1 MEFTDAVIGARLIE
15 TITAGLYDG
24 NLNCI
29 REYVQNSI
37 DSGAQNIAINLENEN
52 NLIILDDG
60 NGMDELGIKKAL
72 SIGQSDK
79 TGGQIGW
86 RGIGIWSGV
95 SASMRIVIIT
105 KMRNSPKYRI
115 VIDNEILRA
124 ANQSNDSITA
134 ILTNAT
140 SDIEELELGKNE
152 SLEHDHFTLIRLEG
166 ILPTQKKFFAAGEI
180 ANFLKKT
187 LPAPFDTENF
197 LLLRQIGS
205 WLNENGIVLP
215 DVNIRFDGE
224 KVYRPPSS
232 PKKYYE
238 TFIPYRF
245 TVEGQIVAIGW
256 FLTAKENKE
265 LKWPDGGI
273 FFKKKGMTIG
283 NEHLIES
290 FYTSSYN
297 QWQYGEI
304 HILSENIRENA
315 GRNSFEYNSTEFRP
329 FLDQVSKCITELQNM
344 NRYKSDV
351 VKVSKLKSVQKNL
364 DKGNISEVKREL
376 KTIKKGYSN
385 QRSFP
390 ENSALISMRNT
401 IDAHAE
407 EVREDLSMIES
418 TIGSSDRDFQAALIH
433 QRKDELRKLIET
445 LPKPVQT
452 SIKRS
457 RGDGLLNPVN
467 TVADSIEELLKR
479 KTGENPTK
487 FIELIETAYGFDR
500 NIKPGK
506 KGPILRVHHN
516 DEKNRRFGLM
526 VYAFYDMIIN
536 SYKHEKGQESL
547 RWLEGTNEA
556 ERLKIMAQVI
566 AVMGLLYYL
575 VDNSER
581 V

>member
-1 MEFTDAVIGARLIE
+1 MKFTDEVIGARLIE

-37 DSGAQNIAINLENEN
+37 DSGAQNIDINLENDR
-52 NLIILDDG
+52 NLVILDDG
-60 NGMDELGIKKAL
+60 NGMDEKGIKKAL
-72 SIGQSDK
+72 SIGKSDK

-95 SASMRIVIIT
+95 SASMKIVIIT
-105 KMRNSPKYRI
+105 KKRYNPKYRI
-115 VIDNEILRA
+115 IIDNEILRA
-124 ANQSNDSITA
+124 ANQSNDPIIN

-140 SDIEELELGKNE
+140 SNIEELELGKNE
-152 SLEHDHFTLIRLEG
+152 SLENDHFTLIRLEEV
-166 ILPTQKKFFAAGEI
+166 LPTQKRFFAPIEI

-187 LPAPFDTENF
+187 VPAPFNTENF
-197 LLLRQIGS
+197 VLLHEVDS
-205 WLNENGIVLP
+205 WLSKNGIVLP
-215 DVNIRFDGE
+215 DVNIRFNGE
-224 KVYRPPSS
+224 KIYRPPYL
-232 PKKYYE
+232 PEKYYKSF
-238 TFIPYRF
+238 TPYSFI
-245 TVEGQIVAIGW
+245 VEGKMVAIGW
-256 FLTAKENKE
+256 FLTSKENKE

-304 HILSENIRENA
+304 HIISENIRENA
-315 GRNSFEYNSTEFRP
+315 GRNSFEYNSIEFRP
-329 FLDQVSKCITELQNM
+329 FLDQVSKCITELQSM
-344 NRYKSDV
+344 NRYKSAA
-351 VKVSKLKSVQKNL
+351 VKSSKLKKIQNNL
-364 DKGNISEVKREL
+364 EKGNISEVKKEL
-376 KTIKKGYSN
+376 KSIKEEYSCL
-385 QRSFP
+385 RSFP
-390 ENSALISMRNT
+390 ESPSLFPMKDI
-401 IDAHAE
+401 IDTHGE
-407 EVREDLSMIES
+407 EVREQLNSVES
-418 TIGSSDRDFQAALIH
+418 IIDNNGKENQAALVH
-433 QRKDELRKLIET
+433 QRKEELKKMIET
-445 LPKPVQT
+445 LPKPVQE

-457 RGDGLLNPVN
+457 KGDGILNPVN
-467 TVADSIEELLKR
+467 TVADSIEELLKQ

-500 NIKPGK
+500 NIRPGK
-506 KGPILRVHHN
+506 KGPLLRLHPN
-516 DEKNRRFGLM
+516 DEKNRRFGVM

-547 RWLEGTNEA
+547 RWLEETNET
-556 ERLKIMAQVI
+556 ERLKIMTQVI
-566 AVMGLLYYL
+566 AVIGLFYYL